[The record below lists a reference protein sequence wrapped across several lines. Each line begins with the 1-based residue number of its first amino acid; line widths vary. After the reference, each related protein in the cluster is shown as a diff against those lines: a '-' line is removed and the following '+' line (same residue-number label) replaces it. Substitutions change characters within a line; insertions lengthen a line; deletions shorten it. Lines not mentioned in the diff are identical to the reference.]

1 MKNVLTSPTV
11 EIYLQYTHVL
21 NYHILHLTLI
31 LLCQLY
37 LNIAG
42 KKKKKKWSRSDLK
55 KKKAREVLFSLFYGN
70 LCNPG

>member
-1 MKNVLTSPTV
+1 MSVIS
-11 EIYLQYTHVL
+11 QYSW
-21 NYHILHLTLI
+21 
-31 LLCQLY
+31 
-37 LNIAG
+37 